1 MKKAE
6 RFRKEIVLLFPV
18 FLVFPD
24 KAQGKS
30 GNFLF
35 PIFAY
40 YTTTREKGEL
50 RRHRQSEVGCGHY
63 TTTREKG
70 ELRQAKAAGDNNALA
85 RYIKQFT
92 QATVDVTV
100 LDITN
105 EVASMVLG
113 ATIESGSTQKGLSFS
128 GNDVA
133 PYVGLGFY
141 TTNLLAENVVRYKA
155 IFYPRCKASMQGKT
169 YDTKGDSITLSNS
182 KLQLTASVCNKGARW
197 KM

>member
-1 MKKAE
+1 MEYGAKNIRVGKITAE
-6 RFRKEIVLLFPV
+6 AANAMPTY
-18 FLVFPD
+18 D
-24 KAQGKS
+24 KAM
-30 GNFLF
+30 LL
-35 PIFAY
+35 
-40 YTTTREKGEL
+40 GEL
-50 RRHRQSEVGCGHY
+50 NQLADNPSFAE
-63 TTTREKG
+63 
-70 ELRQAKAAGDNNALA
+70 AKAAGDNNALA

-113 ATIESGSTQKGLSFS
+113 AKIESGSTQKGLSFS

-169 YDTKGDSITLSNS
+169 YDTKGDSITLSKS
-182 KLQLTASVCNKGARW
+182 KLQFTASVCNKDARW
-197 KM
+197 KMESEFLETEAAAEAWLEALMPMAT

>member
-1 MKKAE
+1 MEYGAKNIRIGKITAE
-6 RFRKEIVLLFPV
+6 PASSM
-18 FLVFPD
+18 PTYD
-24 KAQGKS
+24 KAM
-30 GNFLF
+30 LL
-35 PIFAY
+35 
-40 YTTTREKGEL
+40 GEL
-50 RRHRQSEVGCGHY
+50 NQLADNPSFAE
-63 TTTREKG
+63 
-70 ELRQAKAAGDNNALA
+70 AKAAGDNNALA

-182 KLQLTASVCNKGARW
+182 KLQFTASVCNKGARW
-197 KM
+197 KMESEFLETEAAAEAWLEALMPIAT

>member
-1 MKKAE
+1 MEYGAKNIRIGKITAE
-6 RFRKEIVLLFPV
+6 SANAMPTY
-18 FLVFPD
+18 D
-24 KAQGKS
+24 KAM
-30 GNFLF
+30 LL
-35 PIFAY
+35 
-40 YTTTREKGEL
+40 GEL
-50 RRHRQSEVGCGHY
+50 NQLADNPSFAE
-63 TTTREKG
+63 
-70 ELRQAKAAGDNNALA
+70 AKAAGDNNALA

-141 TTNLLAENVVRYKA
+141 TTNLLAENVVKYKA

-182 KLQLTASVCNKGARW
+182 KLQFTASVCNKGARW
-197 KM
+197 KMESEFLETEAAAEAWLEALMPMAT

>member
-1 MKKAE
+1 MEYGAKNIRIGKITAE
-6 RFRKEIVLLFPV
+6 PANAM
-18 FLVFPD
+18 PTYD
-24 KAQGKS
+24 KAM
-30 GNFLF
+30 LL
-35 PIFAY
+35 
-40 YTTTREKGEL
+40 GEL
-50 RRHRQSEVGCGHY
+50 NQLADNPSFAE
-63 TTTREKG
+63 
-70 ELRQAKAAGDNNALA
+70 AKAAGDNNALA

-182 KLQLTASVCNKGARW
+182 KLQFTASVCNKGARW
-197 KM
+197 KMESEFLETEAAAEAWLEALMPIAT

>member
-1 MKKAE
+1 MEYGAKNIRIGKITAE
-6 RFRKEIVLLFPV
+6 QANAMPTY
-18 FLVFPD
+18 D
-24 KAQGKS
+24 KAM
-30 GNFLF
+30 LL
-35 PIFAY
+35 
-40 YTTTREKGEL
+40 GEL
-50 RRHRQSEVGCGHY
+50 NQLADNPSFAE
-63 TTTREKG
+63 
-70 ELRQAKAAGDNNALA
+70 AKAAGDNNALA

-182 KLQLTASVCNKGARW
+182 KLQFTASVCNKGARW
-197 KM
+197 KMESEFLETEAAAEAWLEALMPIAT

>member
-1 MKKAE
+1 MEYGAKNIRVGKITAE
-6 RFRKEIVLLFPV
+6 PANAIPTY
-18 FLVFPD
+18 D
-24 KAQGKS
+24 KAM
-30 GNFLF
+30 LL
-35 PIFAY
+35 
-40 YTTTREKGEL
+40 GEL
-50 RRHRQSEVGCGHY
+50 NQLADNPSFAE
-63 TTTREKG
+63 
-70 ELRQAKAAGDNNALA
+70 AKAAGDNNALA

-182 KLQLTASVCNKGARW
+182 KLQFTASVCNKDARW
-197 KM
+197 KMESEFLETEAAAEAWLEALMPMAT

>member
-1 MKKAE
+1 MEYGAKNIRIGKITAE
-6 RFRKEIVLLFPV
+6 PANAMPTYDNAMLL
-18 FLVFPD
+18 
-24 KAQGKS
+24 
-30 GNFLF
+30 
-35 PIFAY
+35 
-40 YTTTREKGEL
+40 GEL
-50 RRHRQSEVGCGHY
+50 NQLADNPSFAE
-63 TTTREKG
+63 
-70 ELRQAKAAGDNNALA
+70 AKAAGDNNALA

-182 KLQLTASVCNKGARW
+182 KLQFTASVCNKDARW
-197 KM
+197 KMESEFLESEAAAEAWLEALMPMNT

>member
-1 MKKAE
+1 MEYGAKNIRVGKITAE
-6 RFRKEIVLLFPV
+6 SANAMPTY
-18 FLVFPD
+18 D
-24 KAQGKS
+24 KAM
-30 GNFLF
+30 LL
-35 PIFAY
+35 
-40 YTTTREKGEL
+40 GEL
-50 RRHRQSEVGCGHY
+50 NQLADNPSFAE
-63 TTTREKG
+63 
-70 ELRQAKAAGDNNALA
+70 AKAAGDNNALA

-182 KLQLTASVCNKGARW
+182 KLQFTASVCNKGARW
-197 KM
+197 KMESEFLETEAAAEAWLEALMPMAT

>member
-1 MKKAE
+1 MEYGAKNIRVGKITAE
-6 RFRKEIVLLFPV
+6 QANAMPTY
-18 FLVFPD
+18 D
-24 KAQGKS
+24 KAM
-30 GNFLF
+30 LL
-35 PIFAY
+35 
-40 YTTTREKGEL
+40 GEL
-50 RRHRQSEVGCGHY
+50 NQLADNPSFAE
-63 TTTREKG
+63 
-70 ELRQAKAAGDNNALA
+70 AKAAGDNNALA

-182 KLQLTASVCNKGARW
+182 KLQFTASVCNKGARW
-197 KM
+197 KMESEFLETEAAAEAWLEALMPMAT

>member
-1 MKKAE
+1 MEYGAKNIRIGKITAE
-6 RFRKEIVLLFPV
+6 PANAM
-18 FLVFPD
+18 PTYD
-24 KAQGKS
+24 KAM
-30 GNFLF
+30 LL
-35 PIFAY
+35 
-40 YTTTREKGEL
+40 GEL
-50 RRHRQSEVGCGHY
+50 NQLADNPSFAE
-63 TTTREKG
+63 
-70 ELRQAKAAGDNNALA
+70 AKAAGDNNALA

-141 TTNLLAENVVRYKA
+141 TTNLLAENVVKYKA

-169 YDTKGDSITLSNS
+169 YDTKGDSITLSKS
-182 KLQLTASVCNKGARW
+182 KLQFTASVCNKDARW
-197 KM
+197 KMESEFLESEAAAEAWLEALMPMNT

>member
-1 MKKAE
+1 MEYGAKNIRIGKITAE
-6 RFRKEIVLLFPV
+6 PANAM
-18 FLVFPD
+18 PTYD
-24 KAQGKS
+24 KAM
-30 GNFLF
+30 LL
-35 PIFAY
+35 
-40 YTTTREKGEL
+40 GEL
-50 RRHRQSEVGCGHY
+50 NQLADNPSFAE
-63 TTTREKG
+63 
-70 ELRQAKAAGDNNALA
+70 AKAAGDNNALA

-141 TTNLLAENVVRYKA
+141 TSNLLAENVVRYKA

-182 KLQLTASVCNKGARW
+182 KLQFTASVCNKGARW
-197 KM
+197 KMESEFLETEAAAEAWLEALMPMAT

>member
-1 MKKAE
+1 MEYGAKNIRIAKITAE
-6 RFRKEIVLLFPV
+6 PANAM
-18 FLVFPD
+18 PTYD
-24 KAQGKS
+24 KAM
-30 GNFLF
+30 LL
-35 PIFAY
+35 
-40 YTTTREKGEL
+40 GEL
-50 RRHRQSEVGCGHY
+50 NQLADNPSFAE
-63 TTTREKG
+63 
-70 ELRQAKAAGDNNALA
+70 AKAAGDNNALA

-182 KLQLTASVCNKGARW
+182 KLQFTASVCNKDARW
-197 KM
+197 KMESEFLETEAAAEAWLEALMPMAT

>member
-1 MKKAE
+1 MEYGAKNIRVGKITAE
-6 RFRKEIVLLFPV
+6 TANAMPTY
-18 FLVFPD
+18 D
-24 KAQGKS
+24 KAM
-30 GNFLF
+30 LL
-35 PIFAY
+35 
-40 YTTTREKGEL
+40 GEL
-50 RRHRQSEVGCGHY
+50 NQLADNPSFAE
-63 TTTREKG
+63 
-70 ELRQAKAAGDNNALA
+70 AKAAGDNNALA

-100 LDITN
+100 LDISN

-113 ATIESGSTQKGLSFS
+113 ATIESGSPQKGLSFS

-141 TTNLLAENVVRYKA
+141 TTNLLAENVVKYKA

-182 KLQLTASVCNKGARW
+182 KLQFTASVCNKDARW
-197 KM
+197 KMESEFLETEAAAEAWLEALMPMAT

>member
-1 MKKAE
+1 MEYGAKNIRVGKITAE
-6 RFRKEIVLLFPV
+6 PANAM
-18 FLVFPD
+18 PTYD
-24 KAQGKS
+24 KAM
-30 GNFLF
+30 LL
-35 PIFAY
+35 
-40 YTTTREKGEL
+40 GEL
-50 RRHRQSEVGCGHY
+50 NQLADNPSFAE
-63 TTTREKG
+63 
-70 ELRQAKAAGDNNALA
+70 AKAAGDNNALA

-182 KLQLTASVCNKGARW
+182 KLQFTASVCNKGARW
-197 KM
+197 KMESEFLETEAAAEAWLEALMPMAT

>member
-1 MKKAE
+1 MEYGAKNIRIGKITAE
-6 RFRKEIVLLFPV
+6 SANAMPTY
-18 FLVFPD
+18 D
-24 KAQGKS
+24 KAM
-30 GNFLF
+30 LL
-35 PIFAY
+35 
-40 YTTTREKGEL
+40 GEL
-50 RRHRQSEVGCGHY
+50 NQLADNPSFAE
-63 TTTREKG
+63 
-70 ELRQAKAAGDNNALA
+70 AKAAGDNNALA

-182 KLQLTASVCNKGARW
+182 KLQFTASVCNKGARW
-197 KM
+197 KMESEFLETEAAAEAWAEEKLPAST

>member
-1 MKKAE
+1 MEYGAKNIRIGKITAE
-6 RFRKEIVLLFPV
+6 PANAM
-18 FLVFPD
+18 PTYD
-24 KAQGKS
+24 KAM
-30 GNFLF
+30 LL
-35 PIFAY
+35 
-40 YTTTREKGEL
+40 GEL
-50 RRHRQSEVGCGHY
+50 NQLADNPSFAE
-63 TTTREKG
+63 
-70 ELRQAKAAGDNNALA
+70 AKAAGDNNALA

-92 QATVDVTV
+92 QAMVDVTV

-141 TTNLLAENVVRYKA
+141 TTNLLAENVVKYKA

-182 KLQLTASVCNKGARW
+182 KLQFTASVCNKDARW
-197 KM
+197 KMESEFLETEAAAEAWLEALMPMAT

>member
-1 MKKAE
+1 MEYGAKNIRVGKITAE
-6 RFRKEIVLLFPV
+6 PANSM
-18 FLVFPD
+18 PTYD
-24 KAQGKS
+24 KAM
-30 GNFLF
+30 LL
-35 PIFAY
+35 
-40 YTTTREKGEL
+40 GEL
-50 RRHRQSEVGCGHY
+50 NQLADNPSFAE
-63 TTTREKG
+63 
-70 ELRQAKAAGDNNALA
+70 AKAAGDNNALA

-182 KLQLTASVCNKGARW
+182 KLQFTASVCNKDARW
-197 KM
+197 KMESEFLETEAAAEAWLEALMPMAT

>member
-1 MKKAE
+1 MEYGAKNIRIGKITAE
-6 RFRKEIVLLFPV
+6 QANAMPTY
-18 FLVFPD
+18 D
-24 KAQGKS
+24 KAM
-30 GNFLF
+30 LL
-35 PIFAY
+35 
-40 YTTTREKGEL
+40 GEL
-50 RRHRQSEVGCGHY
+50 NQLADNPSFAE
-63 TTTREKG
+63 
-70 ELRQAKAAGDNNALA
+70 AKAAGDNNALA

-182 KLQLTASVCNKGARW
+182 KLQFTASVCNKGARW
-197 KM
+197 KMESEFLETEAAAEAWLEALMPMAT

>member
-1 MKKAE
+1 MEYGAKNIRVGKITAE
-6 RFRKEIVLLFPV
+6 AANAMPTY
-18 FLVFPD
+18 D
-24 KAQGKS
+24 KAM
-30 GNFLF
+30 LL
-35 PIFAY
+35 
-40 YTTTREKGEL
+40 GEL
-50 RRHRQSEVGCGHY
+50 NQLADNPSFAE
-63 TTTREKG
+63 
-70 ELRQAKAAGDNNALA
+70 AKAAGDNNALA

-169 YDTKGDSITLSNS
+169 YDTKGDSITLSKS
-182 KLQLTASVCNKGARW
+182 KLQFTASVCNKDARW
-197 KM
+197 KMESEFLETEAAAEAWLEALMPMAT

>member
-1 MKKAE
+1 MEYGAKNIRVGKITAE
-6 RFRKEIVLLFPV
+6 PANSM
-18 FLVFPD
+18 PTYD
-24 KAQGKS
+24 KAM
-30 GNFLF
+30 LL
-35 PIFAY
+35 
-40 YTTTREKGEL
+40 GEL
-50 RRHRQSEVGCGHY
+50 NQLADNPSFAE
-63 TTTREKG
+63 
-70 ELRQAKAAGDNNALA
+70 AKAAGDNNALA

-169 YDTKGDSITLSNS
+169 YGTNGASITLSNS
-182 KLQLTASVCNKGARW
+182 KLQFTASVCNEGARW
-197 KM
+197 KMESEFLETEAAAEAWLEALMPIAT

>member
-1 MKKAE
+1 MEYGAKNIRVGKITAE
-6 RFRKEIVLLFPV
+6 QANAMPTY
-18 FLVFPD
+18 D
-24 KAQGKS
+24 KAM
-30 GNFLF
+30 LL
-35 PIFAY
+35 
-40 YTTTREKGEL
+40 GEL
-50 RRHRQSEVGCGHY
+50 NQLADNPSFAE
-63 TTTREKG
+63 
-70 ELRQAKAAGDNNALA
+70 AKAAGDNNALA

-113 ATIESGSTQKGLSFS
+113 ATIESGSAQKGLSFS

-182 KLQLTASVCNKGARW
+182 KLQFTASVCNKGARW
-197 KM
+197 KMESEFLETETAAEAWLEALMPMAT

>member
-1 MKKAE
+1 MEYGAKNIRIGKITAE
-6 RFRKEIVLLFPV
+6 PANAM
-18 FLVFPD
+18 PTYD
-24 KAQGKS
+24 KAM
-30 GNFLF
+30 LL
-35 PIFAY
+35 
-40 YTTTREKGEL
+40 GEL
-50 RRHRQSEVGCGHY
+50 NQLADNPSFAE
-63 TTTREKG
+63 
-70 ELRQAKAAGDNNALA
+70 AKAAGDNNALA

-113 ATIESGSTQKGLSFS
+113 ATIESGSPQKGLSFS

-141 TTNLLAENVVRYKA
+141 TTNLLAENVVKYKA

-182 KLQLTASVCNKGARW
+182 KLQFTASVCNKGARW
-197 KM
+197 KMESEFLETEAAAEAWLEALMPIAT

>member
-1 MKKAE
+1 MEYGAKNIRVGKITAE
-6 RFRKEIVLLFPV
+6 QANAMPTY
-18 FLVFPD
+18 D
-24 KAQGKS
+24 KAM
-30 GNFLF
+30 LL
-35 PIFAY
+35 
-40 YTTTREKGEL
+40 GEL
-50 RRHRQSEVGCGHY
+50 NQLADNPSFAE
-63 TTTREKG
+63 
-70 ELRQAKAAGDNNALA
+70 AKAAGDNNALA

-182 KLQLTASVCNKGARW
+182 KLQFTASVCNKGAKW
-197 KM
+197 KMESEFLETEAAAEAWLEALMPMAT